1 MYTSAV
7 RPAKATGERSRAS
20 LVEMSLDVAW
30 LNYHHLLYFWTV
42 AREGSIAKACAQ
54 LHLTQPT
61 ISGQLRALEKSLNVK
76 LFDRVGR
83 NLVLTDTGRIVY
95 RYAQDIFSLG
105 RDLCDT
111 LEGRPEDRPLRLMVG
126 IAETMPQLVAYRI
139 LNPVLAL
146 PQVVQIVCEQGK
158 LEYLLSQLAVQTLD
172 MVLSDAPA
180 SPAIK
185 VQSFNHLLGECGV
198 SFVASAKL
206 AAAYRRGFPKSLD
219 KAPFLL
225 PPESTWLRRSLEQW
239 FEAVGIRPLPLGEFS
254 DPALLKVFG
263 EHGTGIFA
271 VRTSVEQETQR
282 RYNVRV
288 LGRVES
294 IRQRF
299 YAISLERKLKHP
311 AVIAITAAARE
322 KLFA

>member
-1 MYTSAV
+1 M
-7 RPAKATGERSRAS
+7 
-20 LVEMSLDVAW
+20 AW

-61 ISGQLRALEKSLNVK
+61 ISGQLRSLEKSLNVK

-83 NLVLTDTGRIVY
+83 NLVLTDTGRVVY

-105 RDLCDT
+105 RELRDT
-111 LEGRPEDRPLRLMVG
+111 LEGRPSGRPLRLMVG
-126 IAETMPQLVAYRI
+126 IAETMPQLIAYRI
-139 LNPVLAL
+139 LQPVLFL
-146 PQVVQIVCEQGK
+146 PEFVQIICEQGK
-158 LEYLLSQLAVQTLD
+158 PEHLLAQLAVQTLD
-172 MVLSDAPA
+172 VVLSDAPA
-180 SPAIK
+180 SPGIK
-185 VQSFNHLLGECGV
+185 VQAFNHLLGECGV
-198 SFVASAKL
+198 SFVGTSKL
-206 AAAYRRGFPKSLD
+206 VAAYRRGFPQSLD

-225 PPESTWLRRSLEQW
+225 PPENTWLRRSLEQW
-239 FEAVGIRPLPLGEFS
+239 FEAVGIRPLPRGEFS

-263 EHGTGIFA
+263 EHGAGIFA

-282 RYNVRV
+282 RYKVHV

-322 KLFA
+322 KLFV